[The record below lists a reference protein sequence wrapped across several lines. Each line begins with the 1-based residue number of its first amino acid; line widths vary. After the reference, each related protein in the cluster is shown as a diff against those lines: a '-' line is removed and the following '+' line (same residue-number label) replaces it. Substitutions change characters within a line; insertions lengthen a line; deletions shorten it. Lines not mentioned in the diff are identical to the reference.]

1 MSDSFVK
8 WDTYLHV
15 ASLSDVGMRRTNN
28 QDNLCVSFSSSFEQ
42 YQRRG
47 HLLIVADGMGAH
59 AAGELASKIAVD
71 TIPHLFGKYLDSPT
85 PEALRRAIIDTNTE
99 IHRRGEANQEF
110 YNMGTTCSCLLLLPE
125 GAVAAHVGDSRVYRL
140 RGGILEQLT
149 FDHSLV
155 WEMRASG
162 QLAGKDDFLKIP
174 KNVITRS
181 LGPYPS
187 VNVDLEGPFPIQVG
201 DVYLLC
207 SDGLTGPVADD
218 EIGAILG
225 SLPPNEAAQTL
236 VDIANLR
243 GGPDNSTV
251 IIAKVLHPQLATQG
265 SSSSNNN
272 SYDDRGRIKPWPIV
286 LGLASLVTAA
296 IFLWL
301 LNNIGIAVTFFSF
314 GVICLIWSLVQ
325 AVLATSQSS
334 ATTASGVRY
343 GRGPYVA
350 VDCSASGWAFIDKL
364 KQMIQEILQVIQ
376 DKNWKIDQSR
386 WQHLSAAANQ
396 ASEQKN
402 LPVAIREYARA
413 TIFLMDQL
421 RGQDSAGD
429 TAIDF

>member
-140 RGGILEQLT
+140 RAGILEQLT

-181 LGPYPS
+181 LCPYPS

-265 SSSSNNN
+265 ISSATSSSH
-272 SYDDRGRIKPWPIV
+272 DDRGRIKPWPIV

-325 AVLATSQSS
+325 AVLATSQS
-334 ATTASGVRY
+334 ATIASTNARY

-350 VDCSASGWAFIDKL
+350 VDCSASGWAFIEKL

-386 WQHLSAAANQ
+386 WQHLSSAATQ

-402 LPVAIREYARA
+402 LPLSIREYSRA
-413 TIFLMDQL
+413 TIFLMEQL
-421 RGQDSAGD
+421 RGQNSTND
-429 TAIDF
+429 TAVDF